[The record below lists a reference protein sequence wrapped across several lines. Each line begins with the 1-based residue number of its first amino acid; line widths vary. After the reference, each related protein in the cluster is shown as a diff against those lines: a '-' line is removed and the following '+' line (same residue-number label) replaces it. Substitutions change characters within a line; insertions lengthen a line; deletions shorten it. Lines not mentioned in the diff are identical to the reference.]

1 MGEGAARFGMAHDG
15 VHPAGLQQLIQIGR
29 KIPGVGREQR
39 KLAIQR
45 SANGGVHIEMTT
57 VDRPRRIGGAI
68 KSLHRLLQR
77 KSPPRLISRGDRQMA
92 AAEQAI
98 QVVMQIAARGADRR
112 QITKDDQQRLCERLP
127 PLAQIVG

>member
-1 MGEGAARFGMAHDG
+1 MGW
-15 VHPAGLQQLIQIGR
+15 
-29 KIPGVGREQR
+29 EQR

-57 VDRPRRIGGAI
+57 VDRPPPHRRRDKKACTG
-68 KSLHRLLQR
+68 LLQR

-112 QITKDDQQRLCERLP
+112 QITKDDQQRLRERLP

>member
-1 MGEGAARFGMAHDG
+1 M
-15 VHPAGLQQLIQIGR
+15 
-29 KIPGVGREQR
+29 GREQR

-112 QITKDDQQRLCERLP
+112 QITKDDQQRLRERLP